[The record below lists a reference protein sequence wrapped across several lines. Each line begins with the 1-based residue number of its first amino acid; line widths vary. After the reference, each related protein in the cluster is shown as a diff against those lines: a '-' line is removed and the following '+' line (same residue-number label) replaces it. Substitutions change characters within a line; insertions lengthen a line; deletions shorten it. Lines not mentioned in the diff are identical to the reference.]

1 MKSKLEYQ
9 KNTQE
14 LCVFFTYKK
23 KFSNNKNNR
32 KNQFC
37 VLKINNIKI
46 IQTIKKNNNLKY
58 IIVYALKSIKK

>member
-46 IQTIKKNNNLKY
+46 I
-58 IIVYALKSIKK
+58 